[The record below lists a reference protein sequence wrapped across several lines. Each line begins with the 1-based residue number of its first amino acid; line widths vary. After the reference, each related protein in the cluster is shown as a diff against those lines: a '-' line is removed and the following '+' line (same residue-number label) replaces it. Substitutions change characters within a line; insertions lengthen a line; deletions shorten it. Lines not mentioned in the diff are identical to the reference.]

1 MLDHN
6 AFLREK
12 LAEQHREELLA
23 DAARQRL
30 LKQLH
35 QQSNQSSL
43 LARLRQL
50 LAFRLARESASRAKL

>member
-6 AFLREK
+6 WYLREK
-12 LAEQHREELLA
+12 LAEQHRDELHA

-43 LARLRQL
+43 LARLRRL
-50 LAFRLARESASRAKL
+50 LAYRLARESASRAKL